1 MRDVDPRDFDS
12 RDRDH
17 SRPEPSRGG
26 RTDAATRERD
36 ETSCDPRDVPMKN
49 LDLPRGP
56 ERELVRVRGRTY
68 ELNGRQNRALS
79 AVGAFRVVS
88 ARDLRDHL
96 HLSGDARAGDLRHL
110 RESGLIRTVPLEGYR
125 DRVIALTE
133 AGRNLLEA
141 HRRTGGQEPR
151 QVFYA
156 GVRKPRE
163 LEHDTQIYRA
173 YTGAAERLTDR
184 GARLRRV
191 VLDYELKSEY
201 QRFLQAGN
209 RSRADSDGRSDR
221 EAHEI
226 AAWAFAHDL
235 PYFDEQVHFPD
246 VRIEY
251 EDLDERSRH
260 EDIEI
265 TTVHYRGAHAAAAAR
280 SGFSRYSSVSARVS
294 ARGGGG
300 RGGGRRHDSR
310 LAEELLL

>member
-1 MRDVDPRDFDS
+1 MRDLDPRDFDS
-12 RDRDH
+12 RDRGND
-17 SRPEPSRGG
+17 RPDPYRGG
-26 RTDAATRERD
+26 RAGAATRERA
-36 ETSCDPRDVPMKN
+36 ETPLDPRDVPMRH

-56 ERELVRVRGRTY
+56 DRERVHVRNRFY
-68 ELNGRQNRALS
+68 ELNGRQCRTLAT
-79 AVGAFRVVS
+79 VGAFRVVS
-88 ARDLRDHL
+88 ARDLREHL
-96 HLSGDARAGDLRHL
+96 DRPADPRAGDLRHL
-110 RESGLIRTVPLEGYR
+110 RESGLIRIGPLDGHR
-125 DRVIALTE
+125 DRVVALTE
-133 AGRNLLEA
+133 TGRNLLET
-141 HRRTGGQEPR
+141 RRSGGQEPR
-151 QVFYA
+151 QAFYA

-163 LEHDTQIYRA
+163 LEHDVQIYRA
-173 YTGAAERLTDR
+173 YLRAAERLTDR

-191 VLDYELKSEY
+191 VLDYELKSDY
-201 QRFLQAGN
+201 QRFLQEGN

-226 AAWAFAHDL
+226 AAWAFAHEL

-246 VRIEY
+246 LRIEY

-260 EDIEI
+260 EDIEV

-280 SGFSRYSSVSARVS
+280 SGFSRYSSVSARIS